1 MKRLRVTKVHNVG
14 TTFTRVAGAT
24 APVVVDSVIAAA
36 ADGEIAAADLVM
48 GDFMSAGAVEGTVD
62 SAVAAVSG
70 ARSRAKAS

>member
-1 MKRLRVTKVHNVG
+1 MTKVHNVG
-14 TTFTRVAGAT
+14 TTFTRVAGAA
-24 APVVVDSVIAAA
+24 APVVMDSGIAAA

-48 GDFMSAGAVEGTVD
+48 GDFMAAGAVEGTVD